1 LSGPFRARYDDSL
14 RERPLG
20 KIAWKLKISFWGLC
34 VSLNKIMSGG
44 PPAGLSFLQG
54 APTRLFS
61 REVGLLLGEGE
72 EDRREE
78 VQRRL

>member
-1 LSGPFRARYDDSL
+1 LA
-14 RERPLG
+14 
-20 KIAWKLKISFWGLC
+20 
-34 VSLNKIMSGG
+34 
-44 PPAGLSFLQG
+44 LQL
-54 APTRLFS
+54 ASHFSRVPPTRLFS